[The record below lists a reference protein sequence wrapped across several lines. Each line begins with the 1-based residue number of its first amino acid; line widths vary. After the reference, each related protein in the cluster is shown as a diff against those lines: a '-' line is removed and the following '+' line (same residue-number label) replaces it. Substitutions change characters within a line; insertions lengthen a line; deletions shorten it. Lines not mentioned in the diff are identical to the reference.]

1 MVASVGA
8 TYHLVIISIMM
19 KMRIIMMTMM
29 MVLTGGCDPVP
40 PPEAIERLAFK
51 SEIASGFRIMT
62 RWWKVMRRVVDW
74 ILFGIGSMCFQYLCD
89 VGDIVHVCHK
99 RFVTLMIRG
108 G

>member
-8 TYHLVIISIMM
+8 TYHLVIMISIMM
-19 KMRIIMMTMM
+19 CIIMMTMM
-29 MVLTGGCDPVP
+29 MVMVLTGGCDPVP

-74 ILFGIGSMCFQYLCD
+74 ILFGIVSMVLSIYLL
-89 VGDIVHVCHK
+89 VINVCHK